1 MARVMGFAWKIQDQD
16 PDMAQIDDLLGAL
29 GARTPPSALAD
40 IDAGVMRGLSARRES
55 ATARRGMVM
64 AVAVAAVVGL
74 AGAIVPAAP
83 AQAEPLFGVPS
94 GAPSHLLAD

>member
-1 MARVMGFAWKIQDQD
+1 MAD
-16 PDMAQIDDLLGAL
+16 IDELLGAL
-29 GARTPPSALAD
+29 ASKETPTSLAS
-40 IDAGVMRGLSARRES
+40 IDDGVMRGLAQRRES

-64 AVAVAAVVGL
+64 AVAIA
-74 AGAIVPAAP
+74 AIVGIAGSIAPSAP

>member
-1 MARVMGFAWKIQDQD
+1 MAD
-16 PDMAQIDDLLGAL
+16 IDKLLGAL
-29 GARTPPSALAD
+29 AAKAPPPALFV
-40 IDAGVMRGLSARRES
+40 IDEEVMRGLARRRES

-64 AVAVAAVVGL
+64 AVAIAAVVG
-74 AGAIVPAAP
+74 IVGSVAPAAP

>member
-1 MARVMGFAWKIQDQD
+1 MAD
-16 PDMAQIDDLLGAL
+16 IDELLGAL
-29 GARTPPSALAD
+29 ASKETPTSLSS
-40 IDAGVMRGLSARRES
+40 IDDGVMHGLAQRRES

-64 AVAVAAVVGL
+64 AVAIAAVVGI
-74 AGAIVPAAP
+74 AGSIVPSAP

>member
-1 MARVMGFAWKIQDQD
+1 MAD
-16 PDMAQIDDLLGAL
+16 IDELLGAL
-29 GARTPPSALAD
+29 AAKATPPSLSI
-40 IDAGVMRGLSARRES
+40 IDDEVMRGLTRRRES

-64 AVAVAAVVGL
+64 AVAIAAVVGSV
-74 AGAIVPAAP
+74 APAAP

>member
-1 MARVMGFAWKIQDQD
+1 MAD
-16 PDMAQIDDLLGAL
+16 IDNLLGAL
-29 GARTPPSALAD
+29 ASREMPASLAS
-40 IDAGVMRGLSARRES
+40 IDEGVMRGLAQRRES

-64 AVAVAAVVGL
+64 AVAIAAVVGI
-74 AGAIVPAAP
+74 AGSIAPSAP

>member
-1 MARVMGFAWKIQDQD
+1 MAD
-16 PDMAQIDDLLGAL
+16 IDNLLGAL
-29 GARTPPSALAD
+29 ASRETPTSLAS
-40 IDAGVMRGLSARRES
+40 IDDGVMRGLAQRRES

-64 AVAVAAVVGL
+64 AVAIAAVVGI
-74 AGAIVPAAP
+74 AGSIAPSAP